1 MNSNKSWE
9 FISQTLLDKSN
20 QKADKP
26 NNARQKRVRL
36 SFITCAP
43 NQQPEHLRFKVN

>member
-26 NNARQKRVRL
+26 NNARQKRVRCVL
-36 SFITCAP
+36 
-43 NQQPEHLRFKVN
+43 